1 MQVTAIILFASTY
14 VLLLSFP
21 KVRAY
26 IALSSAAIF
35 VILGILPISKVI
47 ATVDWNVIFMI
58 AGTMGIVG
66 FFIESKM
73 PSLLADH
80 IINLVPNVKWAIIAL
95 ALFAGIISAF
105 IDNVATVL
113 MIAPV
118 AVTIAKKLKISPVNS
133 VIAIAVSSN
142 LQGAATLVGDTVSIL
157 LGGHAGLSFNDFFFL
172 EGKPGLFW
180 IVEAGALVATLVLVI
195 VFRKEKDPI
204 DKQELTKV
212 EDYFPTV
219 LLVGVV
225 LLLIIN
231 SFIPGKYKPDAIEGL
246 INGIIC
252 MTLFL
257 IGLIRKFIKT
267 KDTETFIEA
276 LKSIDYDTILLLAG
290 LFIVIGGITEAGLVK
305 EISKI
310 FVKVS
315 GDNVFLIYSLVVWAS
330 VLFSAFIDNI
340 PYVAT
345 MLPVVGEI
353 SSIIGVEANLLY
365 FGLLIGAT
373 LGGNITP
380 IGASANITGLGIL
393 RKEGYDVSAPTFM
406 KISVPFTLSA
416 VVAGY
421 LLVWLIWS

>member
-1 MQVTAIILFASTY
+1 M
-14 VLLLSFP
+14 
-21 KVRAY
+21 
-26 IALSSAAIF
+26 
-35 VILGILPISKVI
+35 PISKVI

-73 PSLLADH
+73 PSLLADQ

>member
-1 MQVTAIILFASTY
+1 MRR
-14 VLLLSFP
+14 
-21 KVRAY
+21 KG
-26 IALSSAAIF
+26 
-35 VILGILPISKVI
+35 GILPISKAI

>member
-26 IALSSAAIF
+26 IALASAAIF

>member
-1 MQVTAIILFASTY
+1 M
-14 VLLLSFP
+14 
-21 KVRAY
+21 
-26 IALSSAAIF
+26 
-35 VILGILPISKVI
+35 PISKVI

-421 LLVWLIWS
+421 LLVWFIWS